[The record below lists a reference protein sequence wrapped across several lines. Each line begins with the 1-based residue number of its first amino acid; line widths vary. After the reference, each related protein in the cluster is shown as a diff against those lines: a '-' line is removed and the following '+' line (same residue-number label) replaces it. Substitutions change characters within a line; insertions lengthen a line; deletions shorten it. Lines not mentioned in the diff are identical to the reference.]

1 MMREK
6 REEWRARRLVLV
18 CAALFAACASNEL
31 PPLVPLYAES
41 AAEESS
47 PLGGEQLAP
56 RKHEMQSAYRDM
68 IHFHTTLEGLN
79 QRRDQ
84 NAFILFR
91 GFLDEYMGVH
101 LDRLLRSE
109 WQSRHPELMA
119 LDANLRLIKAD
130 VLIRMHA
137 PRRIQQVIDEVR
149 VRFEGRGDMLVD
161 YPVGS
166 QGTLEEALEILGKR
180 KWRG

>member
-1 MMREK
+1 MRWI
-6 REEWRARRLVLV
+6 RSAFRARGAFLV
-18 CAALFAACASNEL
+18 CAALTTACASNEL
-31 PPLVPLYAES
+31 PPLVPLYEES
-41 AAEESS
+41 AAEEST
-47 PLGGEQLAP
+47 PLGGEQLAN

-68 IHFHTTLEGLN
+68 IHFHTTLESLN

-84 NAFILFR
+84 NGFILFR

-101 LDRLLRSE
+101 LDPLLRSE

-119 LDANLRLIKAD
+119 LDVNLRLLKAD
-130 VLIRMHA
+130 VLIQMHT